1 MDDERLK
8 HRGTPLTKEFFEEL
22 LERAM
27 YIWGIFCIAKI
38 KILLYYMG

>member
-22 LERAM
+22 LERVM
-27 YIWGIFCIAKI
+27 EIWGIFGIAKI
-38 KILLYYMG
+38 VFPLY